1 MNDVFNKRILLP
13 LFASIVA
20 ITPLA
25 IDMYLPAMLIMSQ
38 DLNTPISNIQMS
50 LSVYLAG
57 YALGMLFFGPLADQ
71 FGRRKLAVIGL
82 SGFCIS
88 SLVLAFTRQIEV
100 FFVFRALQAFTG
112 AAATV
117 VVPGVIRYIYQK
129 DTAKG
134 MSYVSMIMMIAPLI
148 APTIGSILMGYWHW
162 SSIFMILALYS
173 LIILLLVAKYFI
185 EIPIFKSDKKGIN
198 LFLDSYSAV
207 FSNKKA
213 RLDITTSVLASFAF
227 FCFLTSA
234 PFIYLDYFQVSESRF
249 GFLFA
254 FNVIALMLGN
264 FLNTRLVPKVGS
276 RKMLHAGLLL
286 AVISATL
293 LFSTSIFD
301 SGLYFTITA
310 LAPLMMS
317 LGIMASNSDALVLLR
332 FEEKSGTA
340 TAVIGTLRFGIGALA
355 GPLLALFWVKN
366 TMPFTSLMLASV
378 ILIVLCQIKIRL
390 NEKRE
395 ISSENK

>member
-1 MNDVFNKRILLP
+1 MNNIFNKRILLP

-82 SGFCIS
+82 SGFCLS
-88 SLVLAFTRQIEV
+88 SLILAFTRQIEV
-100 FFVFRALQAFTG
+100 FFIFRAVQAFTG

-148 APTIGSILMGYWHW
+148 APTIGSALIGYWHW
-162 SSIFMILALYS
+162 SSIFIVLAIYS
-173 LIILLLVAKYFI
+173 LIILILVAKYFI
-185 EIPIFKSDKKGIN
+185 EIPIFKSDKKGIS
-198 LFLDSYSAV
+198 LFLDSYGAV

-234 PFIYLDYFQVSESRF
+234 PFIYLDYFHVSESRF

-276 RKMLHAGLLL
+276 RKMLHAGLSL
-286 AVISATL
+286 ALVSASL
-293 LFSTSIFD
+293 LFTTSIFD
-301 SGLYFTITA
+301 SGLYYTIAA

-366 TMPFTSLMLASV
+366 TIPFSSLMLAAV
-378 ILIVLCQIKIRL
+378 VLIVLCQWKIKL
-390 NEKRE
+390 NEQRE
-395 ISSENK
+395 VNKTI

>member
-13 LFASIVA
+13 LLASIVA

-88 SLVLAFTRQIEV
+88 SLVLALTRQIEV
-100 FFVFRALQAFTG
+100 FFIFRAIQAFTG

-117 VVPGVIRYIYQK
+117 VVPGVIRCIYQK

-148 APTIGSILMGYWHW
+148 APTIGSILIGYWHW
-162 SSIFMILALYS
+162 SSIFIILALYS
-173 LIILLLVAKYFI
+173 LIILLLATKFFI
-185 EIPIFKSDKKGIN
+185 EIPIFKSDKKGIR

-207 FSNKKA
+207 FKNKKA

-254 FNVIALMLGN
+254 FNVLALMLGN

-293 LFSTSIFD
+293 LFTTSILD
-301 SGLYFTITA
+301 SGLYYTITA

-366 TMPFTSLMLASV
+366 TLPFTTLMLTAV
-378 ILIVLCQIKIRL
+378 ILIVLCQLKIRL
-390 NEKRE
+390 NEQRDLSKE
-395 ISSENK
+395 

>member
-88 SLVLAFTRQIEV
+88 SLVLALTRQIEV
-100 FFVFRALQAFTG
+100 FFIFRAIQAFTG

-148 APTIGSILMGYWHW
+148 APTIGSILIGYWHW
-162 SSIFMILALYS
+162 SSIFIVLALYS
-173 LIILLLVAKYFI
+173 LIILLLATKFFI
-185 EIPIFKSDKKGIN
+185 EIPIFKSDKKGIR

-207 FSNKKA
+207 FKNKKA

-254 FNVIALMLGN
+254 FNVLALMLGN

-286 AVISATL
+286 AVISASL
-293 LFSTSIFD
+293 LFTTSILD
-301 SGLYFTITA
+301 SGLYYTITA

-366 TMPFTSLMLASV
+366 TLPFTTLMLTAV
-378 ILIVLCQIKIRL
+378 ILIVLCQLKIRL
-390 NEKRE
+390 NEQRDLSKE
-395 ISSENK
+395 

>member
-13 LFASIVA
+13 LLASIVA

-88 SLVLAFTRQIEV
+88 SLVLALTRQIEV
-100 FFVFRALQAFTG
+100 FFIFRAIQAFTG

-148 APTIGSILMGYWHW
+148 APTIGSILIGYWHW
-162 SSIFMILALYS
+162 SSIFIILALYS
-173 LIILLLVAKYFI
+173 LIILLLATKFFI
-185 EIPIFKSDKKGIN
+185 EIPIFKSDKKGIR

-207 FSNKKA
+207 FKNKQA

-254 FNVIALMLGN
+254 FNVLALMLGN

-286 AVISATL
+286 AVISASL
-293 LFSTSIFD
+293 LFTTSILD
-301 SGLYFTITA
+301 SGLYYTITA

-366 TMPFTSLMLASV
+366 TLPFTTLMLTAV
-378 ILIVLCQIKIRL
+378 ILIVLCQLKIRL
-390 NEKRE
+390 NEQRDLSKE
-395 ISSENK
+395 

>member
-88 SLVLAFTRQIEV
+88 SLVLALTRQIEV
-100 FFVFRALQAFTG
+100 FFIFRAIQAFTG

-148 APTIGSILMGYWHW
+148 APTIGSVLMGYWHW
-162 SSIFMILALYS
+162 SSIFIILALYS
-173 LIILLLVAKYFI
+173 LIILLLVTKFFI
-185 EIPIFKSDKKGIN
+185 EIPIFKSDKKGIR

-254 FNVIALMLGN
+254 FNVLALMLGN

-286 AVISATL
+286 AVISASL
-293 LFSTSIFD
+293 LFTTSILD
-301 SGLYFTITA
+301 SGLYYTITA

-366 TMPFTSLMLASV
+366 TLPFSSLMLTAV
-378 ILIVLCQIKIRL
+378 ILIVLCQLKIRL
-390 NEKRE
+390 NEQRDLSKE
-395 ISSENK
+395 

>member
-38 DLNTPISNIQMS
+38 DLSTPISNIQMS

-82 SGFCIS
+82 TGFCLS

-100 FFVFRALQAFTG
+100 FFIFRAIQAFTG

-148 APTIGSILMGYWHW
+148 APTIGSALMSYWHW
-162 SSIFMILALYS
+162 SSIFIVLAVYS

-198 LFLDSYSAV
+198 LFLDSYGAV

-234 PFIYLDYFQVSESRF
+234 PFIYLDYFKVPESRF

-254 FNVIALMLGN
+254 FNVVALMLGN

-276 RKMLHAGLLL
+276 RKMLHAGLSL
-286 AVISATL
+286 AVVSASL
-293 LFSTSIFD
+293 LFTTSIFD
-301 SGLYFTITA
+301 SGLYYTIAA

-378 ILIVLCQIKIRL
+378 ILIVLCQIKIQI
-390 NEKRE
+390 NEKRDLN
-395 ISSENK
+395 IKV

>member
-88 SLVLAFTRQIEV
+88 SIVLAFTRQIEV
-100 FFVFRALQAFTG
+100 FFIFRAVQAFTG

-148 APTIGSILMGYWHW
+148 APTIGSVLMGYWHW
-162 SSIFMILALYS
+162 SSIFMVLALYS

-207 FSNKKA
+207 FRNKKA

-286 AVISATL
+286 ALVSASL
-293 LFSTSIFD
+293 LFTTSILD
-301 SGLYFTITA
+301 SGLYYTIAA

-378 ILIVLCQIKIRL
+378 ILIVLCQIKIKL
-390 NEKRE
+390 NEKHE
-395 ISSENK
+395 LLEE

>member
-1 MNDVFNKRILLP
+1 MIKTFNTRLLLP

-38 DLNTPISNIQMS
+38 DFNTSISNIQIS

-71 FGRRKLAVIGL
+71 FGRKKLAILGL
-82 SGFCIS
+82 SGFLVS
-88 SLVLAFTRQIEV
+88 SLILAFTRQIEV
-100 FFVFRALQAFTG
+100 FFIFRAIQAFTG

-134 MSYVSMIMMIAPLI
+134 MSYVSMIMMLAPLI
-148 APTIGSILMGYWHW
+148 APTIGASLISYWHW
-162 SSIFMILALYS
+162 SSIFFVLSAYS

-185 EIPIFKSDKKGIN
+185 EIPIFKSDKTGLG
-198 LFLDSYSAV
+198 LFLDNYGAV

-213 RLDITTSVLASFAF
+213 RLDIATSVLASFAF

-234 PFIYLDYFQVSESRF
+234 PFIYLDYFEVPQSRF

-276 RKMLHAGLLL
+276 RKMLHYGLLL
-286 AVISATL
+286 ALISSSL
-293 LFSTSIFD
+293 LFTTSLYD
-301 SGLYFTITA
+301 SGLYYTIAA

-317 LGIMASNSDALVLLR
+317 LGVMASNSDSLVLLR

-340 TAVIGTLRFGIGALA
+340 TAVIGTLRFGVGALA

-366 TMPFTSLMLASV
+366 TLPFSTLMLSAV
-378 ILIVLCQIKIRL
+378 ILIILCQWKIKL
-390 NEKRE
+390 NLSKEKL
-395 ISSENK
+395 KKV

>member
-162 SSIFMILALYS
+162 SSIFMVLALYS

-207 FSNKKA
+207 FRNKKA

-286 AVISATL
+286 ALVSASL
-293 LFSTSIFD
+293 LFSTSILN
-301 SGLYFTITA
+301 SGLYYTIAA

-366 TMPFTSLMLASV
+366 TMPFTSLMLTSV
-378 ILIVLCQIKIRL
+378 ILIVLCQLKIRI

-395 ISSENK
+395 LLE

>member
-82 SGFCIS
+82 SGFCMS
-88 SLVLAFTRQIEV
+88 SLVLALTRQIEV
-100 FFVFRALQAFTG
+100 FFIFRAIQAFTG

-148 APTIGSILMGYWHW
+148 APTIGSVLMGYWHW
-162 SSIFMILALYS
+162 SSIFIVLALYS
-173 LIILLLVAKYFI
+173 LIILLLVTKFFI
-185 EIPIFKSDKKGIN
+185 EIPIFKSDKKGIC

-254 FNVIALMLGN
+254 FNVLALMLGN

-286 AVISATL
+286 AVISASL
-293 LFSTSIFD
+293 LLTTSILD
-301 SGLYFTITA
+301 SGLYYTITA

-366 TMPFTSLMLASV
+366 TLPFSSLMLTAV
-378 ILIVLCQIKIRL
+378 ILIVLCQLKIRL
-390 NEKRE
+390 NEQRDLSKE
-395 ISSENK
+395 

>member
-50 LSVYLAG
+50 LSIYLAG

-88 SLVLAFTRQIEV
+88 SLVLALTRQIEV
-100 FFVFRALQAFTG
+100 FFIFRAIQAFTG

-148 APTIGSILMGYWHW
+148 APTIGSVLMGYWHW
-162 SSIFMILALYS
+162 SSIFIVLALYS
-173 LIILLLVAKYFI
+173 LIILLLVTKFFI
-185 EIPIFKSDKKGIN
+185 EIPISKSDKKGIR

-254 FNVIALMLGN
+254 FNVLALMLGN

-286 AVISATL
+286 AVISASL
-293 LFSTSIFD
+293 LFTTSILD
-301 SGLYFTITA
+301 SGLYYTITV

-366 TMPFTSLMLASV
+366 TLPFSSLMLTAV
-378 ILIVLCQIKIRL
+378 ILIVLCQLKIRL
-390 NEKRE
+390 NEQRDLSKE
-395 ISSENK
+395 

>member
-13 LFASIVA
+13 LLASIVA

-88 SLVLAFTRQIEV
+88 SLVLALTRQIEV
-100 FFVFRALQAFTG
+100 FFIFRAIQAFTG

-148 APTIGSILMGYWHW
+148 APTIGSILIGYWHW
-162 SSIFMILALYS
+162 SSIFIILALYS
-173 LIILLLVAKYFI
+173 LIILLLATKFFI
-185 EIPIFKSDKKGIN
+185 EIPIFKSDKKGIR

-207 FSNKKA
+207 FKNKKA

-254 FNVIALMLGN
+254 FNVLALMLGN

-293 LFSTSIFD
+293 LFTTSILD
-301 SGLYFTITA
+301 SGLYYTITA

-366 TMPFTSLMLASV
+366 TLPFTTLMLTAV
-378 ILIVLCQIKIRL
+378 ILIVLCQLKIRL
-390 NEKRE
+390 NEQRDLSKE
-395 ISSENK
+395 

>member
-1 MNDVFNKRILLP
+1 MNKVFNKRILLP

-50 LSVYLAG
+50 LSIYLAG

-82 SGFCIS
+82 SGFCFS

-162 SSIFMILALYS
+162 SSIFMVLALYS
-173 LIILLLVAKYFI
+173 LTILLLVAKYFI

-198 LFLDSYSAV
+198 LFLDSYSAI
-207 FSNKKA
+207 FRNKKA

-286 AVISATL
+286 ALVSASL
-293 LFSTSIFD
+293 LFTTSILE
-301 SGLYFTITA
+301 SGLYYTIAA

-390 NEKRE
+390 NEKYE
-395 ISSENK
+395 I

>member
-13 LFASIVA
+13 LLASIVA

-88 SLVLAFTRQIEV
+88 SLVLALTRQIEV
-100 FFVFRALQAFTG
+100 FFIFRAIQAFTG

-117 VVPGVIRYIYQK
+117 VVPGVIRCIYQK

-148 APTIGSILMGYWHW
+148 APTIGSILIGYWHW
-162 SSIFMILALYS
+162 SSIFIILALYS
-173 LIILLLVAKYFI
+173 LIILLLATKFFI
-185 EIPIFKSDKKGIN
+185 EIPIFKSDKKGIR

-207 FSNKKA
+207 FKNKKA

-254 FNVIALMLGN
+254 FNVLALMLGN

-286 AVISATL
+286 AVISASL
-293 LFSTSIFD
+293 LFTTSILD
-301 SGLYFTITA
+301 SGLYYTITA

-366 TMPFTSLMLASV
+366 TLPFTTLMLTAV
-378 ILIVLCQIKIRL
+378 ILIVLCQLKIRL
-390 NEKRE
+390 NEQRDLSKE
-395 ISSENK
+395 

>member
-38 DLNTPISNIQMS
+38 DLSTPISNIQMS

-82 SGFCIS
+82 TGFCLS

-100 FFVFRALQAFTG
+100 FFIFRAIQAFTG

-148 APTIGSILMGYWHW
+148 APTIGSALMSYWHW
-162 SSIFMILALYS
+162 SSIFIVLAVYS

-185 EIPIFKSDKKGIN
+185 EIPIFKSEKKGIN
-198 LFLDSYSAV
+198 LFLDSYGAV

-234 PFIYLDYFQVSESRF
+234 PFIYLDYFKVPESRF

-286 AVISATL
+286 AVVSASL
-293 LFSTSIFD
+293 LFTTSIFD
-301 SGLYFTITA
+301 SGLYYTIAA

-378 ILIVLCQIKIRL
+378 ILIVLCQIKIQI
-390 NEKRE
+390 NEKRDLN
-395 ISSENK
+395 IKV

>member
-38 DLNTPISNIQMS
+38 DLSTPISNIQMS

-82 SGFCIS
+82 TGFCLS

-100 FFVFRALQAFTG
+100 FFIFRAIQAFTG

-148 APTIGSILMGYWHW
+148 APTIGSALMSYWHW
-162 SSIFMILALYS
+162 SSIFIVLAVYS

-185 EIPIFKSDKKGIN
+185 EIPIFKSEKKGIN
-198 LFLDSYSAV
+198 LFLDSYGAV

-234 PFIYLDYFQVSESRF
+234 PFIYLDYFKVPESRF

-254 FNVIALMLGN
+254 FNVVALMLGN

-276 RKMLHAGLLL
+276 RKMLHAGLSL
-286 AVISATL
+286 AVVSASL
-293 LFSTSIFD
+293 LFTTSIFD
-301 SGLYFTITA
+301 SGLYYTIAA

-378 ILIVLCQIKIRL
+378 ILIVLCQIKIQI
-390 NEKRE
+390 NEKRDLN
-395 ISSENK
+395 IKV

>member
-1 MNDVFNKRILLP
+1 MNDSFNKRILLP
-13 LFASIVA
+13 LFASVVA

-25 IDMYLPAMLIMSQ
+25 IDMYLPAMLVMSQ
-38 DLNTPISNIQMS
+38 DLNTPISYIQMS
-50 LSVYLAG
+50 LSIYLAG

-71 FGRRKLAVIGL
+71 FGRRKLAVFGL
-82 SGFCIS
+82 TGFCIS
-88 SLVLAFTRQIEV
+88 SFVLAFSKQIEV
-100 FFVFRALQAFTG
+100 FFIFRAIQAFTG

-148 APTIGSILMGYWHW
+148 APTIGSALMGYWHW
-162 SSIFMILALYS
+162 SSIFIVLALYS
-173 LIILLLVAKYFI
+173 FSTLLLVAKYFI
-185 EIPIFKSDKKGIN
+185 EIPIFKSKKKGIS
-198 LFLDSYSAV
+198 LFLDSYGAV
-207 FSNKKA
+207 FSNKEA

-234 PFIYLDYFQVSESRF
+234 PFIYLDYFQVSENLF

-254 FNVIALMLGN
+254 VNVIALMLGN

-286 AVISATL
+286 ALISVSL
-293 LFSTSIFD
+293 LFTTSVLD
-301 SGLYFTITA
+301 SGLYYTIAA

-355 GPLLALFWVKN
+355 GPLLTLFWVKN
-366 TMPFTSLMLASV
+366 TLPFSSLMLISV
-378 ILIVLCQIKIRL
+378 VLILLCQFKIRL
-390 NEKRE
+390 NEKRKPQ
-395 ISSENK
+395 I

>member
-1 MNDVFNKRILLP
+1 MNHMFNKRILLP

-100 FFVFRALQAFTG
+100 FFVFRAIQAFTG

-148 APTIGSILMGYWHW
+148 APTIGSVLMGYWHW
-162 SSIFMILALYS
+162 SSIFIVLAFYS
-173 LIILLLVAKYFI
+173 LIILLLVAKFFI
-185 EIPIFKSDKKGIN
+185 EIPIFKSDKKGIR

-234 PFIYLDYFQVSESRF
+234 PFLYLDYFQVSESRF

-254 FNVIALMLGN
+254 FNVLALMLGN
-264 FLNTRLVPKVGS
+264 FLNTRLVPKMGS
-276 RKMLHAGLLL
+276 RKMLHIGLLL
-286 AVISATL
+286 GVVSSSL
-293 LFSTSIFD
+293 LFSTSILD
-301 SGLYFTITA
+301 SGLYYTVTA

-340 TAVIGTLRFGIGALA
+340 TAVIGTLRFGVGALA
-355 GPLLALFWVKN
+355 GPLLTLFWVRN
-366 TMPFTSLMLASV
+366 TLPFSSLMLGAV
-378 ILIVLCQIKIRL
+378 ILIVLCQFKIRL
-390 NEKRE
+390 NEQQDFSK
-395 ISSENK
+395 